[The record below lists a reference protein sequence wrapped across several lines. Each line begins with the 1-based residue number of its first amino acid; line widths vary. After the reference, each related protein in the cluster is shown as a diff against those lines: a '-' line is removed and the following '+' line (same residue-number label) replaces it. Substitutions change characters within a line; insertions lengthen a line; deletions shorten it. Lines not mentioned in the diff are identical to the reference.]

1 MRVVHTDIGCNM
13 LALESGG
20 IPAFN
25 IGALSNL
32 YLIIFVTGAQA
43 HQVAPRPM
51 AGAYHPFGWKISL
64 QSCAGATLADLWSAS
79 IGLGPA

>member
-1 MRVVHTDIGCNM
+1 MQFSLKFDMRVVHTDIGCNM

-25 IGALSNL
+25 IEALSNL

-51 AGAYHPFGWKISL
+51 AGAYHPFG
-64 QSCAGATLADLWSAS
+64 
-79 IGLGPA
+79 

>member
-1 MRVVHTDIGCNM
+1 M

-25 IGALSNL
+25 IGALFNL
-32 YLIIFVTGAQA
+32 YLTIFVTGAQA

-51 AGAYHPFGWKISL
+51 AGAYHPFG
-64 QSCAGATLADLWSAS
+64 
-79 IGLGPA
+79 